1 MRKLLN
7 LVICVSIGSIWPV
20 ALPAHHSFASHY
32 DPTRSLELRGTVV
45 NFSYRSPH
53 SFLYLDAPS
62 ENGESVTWEIEMAS
76 VPLLRRFGIDADT
89 FKLGDEVS
97 VNVWPNRVEGNPLVW
112 GQGFIAADGRA
123 LGEFPP
129 TPKVESVYLAANG
142 VARLQGHWRVPV
154 PMFDHTQS
162 PLPLTPAGL
171 AAVQAYDPQESAA
184 NRCEPNVVPASYH
197 APYQFAI
204 EIQGADVVIQQEMYS
219 VTRTIRLATA
229 PRSAEPTGLFGLV
242 TGRIEGVELV
252 VESKGFPASGWG
264 LGTASDELGVGTDIP
279 SSDQKTL
286 VERFSVSDDG
296 QMLIVRYRVQD
307 PVYLTEPY
315 DGVAM
320 LNRVAD
326 DEILYPYVCELDS
339 AERFSRDL
347 QR

>member
-1 MRKLLN
+1 MRNLLN
-7 LVICVSIGSIWPV
+7 PGICVLIALIWPR

-32 DPTRSLELRGTVV
+32 DPTRSMELRGTVV
-45 NFSYRSPH
+45 SFSFRSPH
-53 SFLYLDAPS
+53 SFLYLDEAS

-89 FKLGDEVS
+89 FKVGDRVS
-97 VNVWPNRVEGNPLVW
+97 ANVWPNRVEGNPLVW

-129 TPKVESVYLAANG
+129 TPKVESAYLAATG

-171 AAVQAYDPQESAA
+171 AAVQAYDPQDSAA

-197 APYQFAI
+197 SPYQFAI
-204 EIQGADVVIQQEMYS
+204 EITGSEVVIQQEMYS
-219 VTRTIRLATA
+219 VTRTMDLDAEPQR
-229 PRSAEPTGLFGLV
+229 AEPTGLFGLV
-242 TGRIEGVELV
+242 TARIEGDELV
-252 VESKGFPASGWG
+252 VESAGFPASGWG
-264 LGTASDELGVGTDIP
+264 LGTASDELGAGTDIP

-296 QMLIVRYRVQD
+296 QILVVRYRVRD

-315 DGVAM
+315 DGAAM

-326 DEILYPYVCELDS
+326 NEILYPYVCEIDS
-339 AERFSRDL
+339 AERFSRDP
-347 QR
+347 

>member
-1 MRKLLN
+1 MRDLLN
-7 LVICVSIGSIWPV
+7 PAICVFLGSLWPL

-32 DPTRSLELRGTVV
+32 DPTRSMELRGTVV
-45 NFSYRSPH
+45 NFSFRSPH
-53 SFLYLDAPS
+53 SFLYLDAAS
-62 ENGESVTWEIEMAS
+62 ENGASVTWEIEMAS

-89 FKLGDEVS
+89 FKAGDQVS
-97 VNVWPNRVEGNPLVW
+97 ANVWPNRVEGNPLVW

-129 TPKVESVYLAANG
+129 TPEVESIYLAATG
-142 VARLQGHWRVPV
+142 VERLQGRWRVPV
-154 PMFDHTQS
+154 PMFDDTQS

-171 AAVQAYDPQESAA
+171 AAVQAYDPQDSAA
-184 NRCEPNVVPASYH
+184 NRCEPNIVPASYH
-197 APYQFAI
+197 SPYQFAI
-204 EIQGADVVIQQEMYS
+204 EINGAEAVIQQEMYS
-219 VTRTIRLATA
+219 VTRTIHLDAVPER
-229 PRSAEPTGLFGLV
+229 AESTGLFGLV
-242 TGRIEGVELV
+242 TGRIEGDELV
-252 VESKGFPASGWG
+252 VESTGFPASGWG

-326 DEILYPYVCELDS
+326 NETLYPYVCELDS
-339 AERFSRDL
+339 AERFSRDP
-347 QR
+347 